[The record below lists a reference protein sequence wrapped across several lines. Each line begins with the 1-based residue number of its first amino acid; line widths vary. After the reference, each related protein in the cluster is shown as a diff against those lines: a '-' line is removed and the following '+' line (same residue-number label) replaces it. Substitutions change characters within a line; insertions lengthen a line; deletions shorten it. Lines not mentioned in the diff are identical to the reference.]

1 MSRYDPPK
9 KKNRMGMNER
19 IVVLAATLV
28 IALTS
33 ACASVPKRQPL
44 PETLAHKASVPG
56 GEMARQWGD
65 MEPVWADKWFAMS
78 QEDTRELLGGIM
90 GRRHYYLA
98 VSGGGANGAYGA
110 GLLCGWTDAGT
121 RPEFTLV
128 TGISTGALIAPFA
141 FLGPDYDHVLRTFY
155 TSTSTVD
162 VVKKRSILNIL
173 TSDAA
178 ASSKPLQGL
187 IAQVFTQEVM
197 EAVAAEHRKG
207 RRLLIGTTNMDAN
220 RPVSW
225 NIGFIANS
233 GDPRSLELI
242 RQVLL
247 ASASIPGAFPPV
259 LIEVEADG
267 RMYDEMHVD
276 GGATAQVFVYPAG
289 IDWEQVLGKLEVP
302 EMPDLY
308 VIRNSIMDPRY
319 EEVKNKIF
327 DIIGR
332 SVSSMIRT
340 QGIGNIFEI
349 YLRAKRDGLDYHLA
363 YIPGSFKEEPREE
376 FDPVYMKN
384 LFDLAYESAKN
395 GFPWQKAP
403 PGYDVEAELNL
414 GD

>member
-1 MSRYDPPK
+1 MSGFHSQ
-9 KKNRMGMNER
+9 KNTTRAGMNER
-19 IVVLAATLV
+19 TLILTVTLV
-28 IALTS
+28 AALTS
-33 ACASVPKRQPL
+33 ACASVPKRDPL
-44 PETLAHKASVPG
+44 PAALASKASIPG

-78 QEDTRELLGGIM
+78 KEETRELLGGIM
-90 GRRHYYLA
+90 GQEHDYLA

-110 GLLCGWTDAGT
+110 GLLCGWTEAGT

-128 TGISTGALIAPFA
+128 TGISTGALIAPYA

-155 TSTSTVD
+155 TSTSTKD
-162 VVKKRSILNIL
+162 VVKKRSIFNIL

-233 GDPRSLELI
+233 GDPRALELI

-259 LIEVEADG
+259 LIGVEADG
-267 RMYDEMHVD
+267 RMFDEMHVD

-289 IDWEQVLGKLEVP
+289 IDWEHVLEKLEVP

-308 VIRNSIMDPRY
+308 VIRNSILAPEY
-319 EEVKNKIF
+319 EEVENKIF
-327 DIIGR
+327 TIVGR

-340 QGIGNIFEI
+340 QGIGNMYEI
-349 YLRAKRDGLDYHLA
+349 YLLTKRDGLNYHLA
-363 YIPGSFKEEPREE
+363 YIPDNFKEEPEE
-376 FDPVYMKN
+376 AFDPVYMKH
-384 LFDLAYESAKN
+384 LFDLGYESAKN
-395 GFPWQKAP
+395 GYTWDEVP
-403 PGYDVEAELNL
+403 PGYDPEAEM
-414 GD
+414 GTED

>member
-1 MSRYDPPK
+1 M
-9 KKNRMGMNER
+9 
-19 IVVLAATLV
+19 
-28 IALTS
+28 
-33 ACASVPKRQPL
+33 
-44 PETLAHKASVPG
+44 
-56 GEMARQWGD
+56 
-65 MEPVWADKWFAMS
+65 
-78 QEDTRELLGGIM
+78 
-90 GRRHYYLA
+90 
-98 VSGGGANGAYGA
+98 
-110 GLLCGWTDAGT
+110 
-121 RPEFTLV
+121 
-128 TGISTGALIAPFA
+128 
-141 FLGPDYDHVLRTFY
+141 
-155 TSTSTVD
+155 
-162 VVKKRSILNIL
+162 
-173 TSDAA
+173 
-178 ASSKPLQGL
+178 
-187 IAQVFTQEVM
+187 
-197 EAVAAEHRKG
+197 
-207 RRLLIGTTNMDAN
+207 
-220 RPVSW
+220 
-225 NIGFIANS
+225 
-233 GDPRSLELI
+233 
-242 RQVLL
+242 LL

-349 YLRAKRDGLDYHLA
+349 YLMAKRDGLDYHLA

-395 GFPWQKAP
+395 GFSWQKAP
-403 PGYDVEAELNL
+403 PGYDVEAELDL

>member
-78 QEDTRELLGGIM
+78 HEDTRELLGGIM

-220 RPVSW
+220 RPVS
-225 NIGFIANS
+225 
-233 GDPRSLELI
+233 
-242 RQVLL
+242 
-247 ASASIPGAFPPV
+247 
-259 LIEVEADG
+259 
-267 RMYDEMHVD
+267 
-276 GGATAQVFVYPAG
+276 
-289 IDWEQVLGKLEVP
+289 
-302 EMPDLY
+302 
-308 VIRNSIMDPRY
+308 
-319 EEVKNKIF
+319 
-327 DIIGR
+327 
-332 SVSSMIRT
+332 
-340 QGIGNIFEI
+340 
-349 YLRAKRDGLDYHLA
+349 
-363 YIPGSFKEEPREE
+363 
-376 FDPVYMKN
+376 
-384 LFDLAYESAKN
+384 
-395 GFPWQKAP
+395 
-403 PGYDVEAELNL
+403 
-414 GD
+414 

>member
-1 MSRYDPPK
+1 MP
-9 KKNRMGMNER
+9 ER
-19 IVVLAATLV
+19 SLILGVTLV
-28 IALTS
+28 VALTS

-44 PETLAHKASVPG
+44 PEALASKANVPG
-56 GEMARQWGD
+56 GERARQWGD
-65 MEPVWADKWFAMS
+65 MEPEWAERWFAMS
-78 QEDTRELLGGIM
+78 EEETRELLGGIT
-90 GRRHYYLA
+90 GHRHHYLA
-98 VSGGGANGAYGA
+98 ISGGGANGAYGA
-110 GLLCGWTDAGT
+110 GLLCGWTEAGT
-121 RPEFTLV
+121 RPQFTLV

-155 TSTSTVD
+155 TSTSTKD
-162 VVKKRSILNIL
+162 VVKKRSIFNIL

-197 EAVAAEHRKG
+197 EAVAAEHRRG

-225 NIGFIANS
+225 NIGYIAAS
-233 GDPRSLELI
+233 GDPRALELI

-289 IDWEQVLGKLEVP
+289 IDWERVLEKLEVP
-302 EMPDLY
+302 EMPNLY
-308 VIRNSIMDPRY
+308 VIRNSMLAPEY

-327 DIIGR
+327 SIVGR

-340 QGIGNIFEI
+340 QGIGNMYEI
-349 YLRAKRDGLDYHLA
+349 YLLTKRDGLNYHLA
-363 YIPGSFKEEPREE
+363 YIPGSFKEEPAEP
-376 FDPVYMKN
+376 FDPVFMTH
-384 LFDLAYESAKN
+384 LFDLGFENAKN
-395 GFPWQKAP
+395 GYPWDEVP
-403 PGYDVEAELNL
+403 PGYDPDAEM
-414 GD
+414 GTDD